1 MKKPSLAGAA
11 ALALLATGLVAIPST
26 AQASGNVP
34 VVKLAVAGNQAT
46 ISQATMR
53 PGVVEFQVGNT
64 FKIPGPQGGPDPL
77 TVLRTDQL
85 DLILSTLPT
94 VFSQSDDPAAG
105 AASAAAMRTIRAAG
119 TFYGG
124 GAKGMTWQ
132 VRLPAGNYTVMG
144 VQSTAMG
151 MAKAASFTVAGEP
164 RPGAIHATQAAVRA
178 VGAVGEN
185 RWTFSQPGDRVVEWL
200 RFANAARELHFMDMS
215 GVKPGTTDAMVKK
228 ALTSNKQ
235 PTFFTDVNLSF
246 DVISP
251 GVAVAIKGPIDAGD
265 YLVDCFIPSEIDGMP
280 HALMGMW
287 KLVDVS

>member
-105 AASAAAMRTIRAAG
+105 AASAAAMRTIRGAA

-124 GAKGMTWQ
+124 GVKGTTWQ

-164 RPGAIHATQAAVRA
+164 RPGAIHATQATVRA
-178 VGAVGEN
+178 VGPVGEN
-185 RWTFSQPGDRVVEWL
+185 RWTFSQRGDRAVEWL
-200 RFANAARELHFMDMS
+200 RFANAAKELHFMDMS